1 MRQSKVFC
9 ININFIAYTQRCRPQ
24 PRRLLRFFGGFG
36 NAGENVPLPQ
46 TILIF
51 IIWQAMAM
59 SVGGH
64 FSAENCGGVGLNGG
78 KIGKWKAVAAVGSR
92 FQLATHG
99 AWHNDKLRV
108 ES

>member
-1 MRQSKVFC
+1 
-9 ININFIAYTQRCRPQ
+9 
-24 PRRLLRFFGGFG
+24 
-36 NAGENVPLPQ
+36 
-46 TILIF
+46 
-51 IIWQAMAM
+51 MAM